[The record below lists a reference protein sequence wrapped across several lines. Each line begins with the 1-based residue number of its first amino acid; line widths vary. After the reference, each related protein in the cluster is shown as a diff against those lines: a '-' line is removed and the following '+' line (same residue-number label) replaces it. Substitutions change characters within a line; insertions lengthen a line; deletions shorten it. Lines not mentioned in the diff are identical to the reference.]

1 MRPRETIELAAAFEA
16 ILAIS
21 ADSLHT
27 QVSGNKE
34 LSEMLSAKMYGSFHQ
49 SEKVV
54 RKFAFLGSHVFPC
67 MEADTLSQAL
77 DDLGVLLSNFS
88 NMYEN

>member
-1 MRPRETIELAAAFEA
+1 
-16 ILAIS
+16 
-21 ADSLHT
+21 
-27 QVSGNKE
+27 
-34 LSEMLSAKMYGSFHQ
+34 MLSAKMYGSFHQ